1 MTYEDK
7 VQYLLGYRRAFDRQY
22 SLLDEIEQWRT
33 MAERVTADLSGMPV
47 EVMRVKESGCL
58 GAAITAAV
66 GSGTYAS
73 FVEAMSAMCPIGSR
87 LEPDP
92 SAAARY
98 GEKLAYFR
106 ELAAALDTL
115 PPAP

>member
-1 MTYEDK
+1 MQM
-7 VQYLLGYRRAFDRQY
+7 V
-22 SLLDEIEQWRT
+22 
-33 MAERVTADLSGMPV
+33 ADLSGMPV

-98 GEKLAYFR
+98 GEKFAYFR
-106 ELAAALDTL
+106 ELAAALNTL